1 MEIEF
6 KRYVAFSDMSLSEIA
21 KQICVS
27 RQNCDNW
34 IRRGTPV
41 YVDVDPNNFNDIN
54 LVFRVNCI
62 YEKPDA

>member
-6 KRYVAFSDMSLSEIA
+6 KRYVAISDMSLSEIA
-21 KQICVS
+21 KKIGVT

-41 YVDVDPNNFNDIN
+41 YVDVDPDKFDDIKT
-54 LVFRVNCI
+54 VFRVNSI
-62 YEKPDA
+62 YEK